1 MVHFLHGSI
10 LADVDVQPLRP
21 VVHSAHATGLK
32 HAVLLGEILLGKRL
46 SLISTMSH
54 RASSARA
61 GNGVDR
67 ACCCAAGTFQCG
79 MVLTYGLV
87 VRVAERLAHQ
97 LGGPVLALAVLGL
110 NTGDYEGH
118 GCVVCCGKTAVSKK
132 SGSSSSSSAAENRV
146 YLRKVDCCSSVRGV
160 RRGGRRGVYM
170 LITYPGVVALGY
182 LVGRGLLVQDSI
194 DRAQAAVMGR
204 AWWG

>member
-10 LADVDVQPLRP
+10 LANVDVQPLGP

-61 GNGVDR
+61 GKGVDR

-97 LGGPVLALAVLGL
+97 LGGPVLAFAVLGL
-110 NTGDYEGH
+110 NAGDYERH
-118 GCVVCCGKTAVSKK
+118 GCGVCCGKVATSK
-132 SGSSSSSSAAENRV
+132 SSSSAAENRSV
-146 YLRKVDCCSSVRGV
+146 Y
-160 RRGGRRGVYM
+160 
-170 LITYPGVVALGY
+170 
-182 LVGRGLLVQDSI
+182 
-194 DRAQAAVMGR
+194 
-204 AWWG
+204 